1 MKKGTTLYNVLFPVW
16 MLMLFPQIWLI
27 VLPGNFLIDS
37 LVIVLSMYALKI
49 QNKKDFYKK
58 TIVKT
63 FSFGIISDVIGS
75 LYMLLM
81 MMGFEIGRMGDEMY
95 LTVPA
100 LLISACFIFLFNYF
114 FTFKNY
120 DKSIRLKIALILLV
134 VTSPYTFL
142 IPSRWIY

>member
-75 LYMLLM
+75 LYMLIM